1 MKILKVSPL
10 VCVEATFGDF
20 YFICSMNELQ
30 LFNSPDFG
38 EVRVV
43 MSAENEPLFCALD
56 VAKALAYKNPAKA
69 VIQHCKGVTVLE
81 TPTGGGIQQVKFITE
96 PNVYRLVM
104 KSKAPKAELFQDWVY
119 NEVLPSIRKHGA
131 YATPVTIDRMIADP
145 DFAIQLLMN
154 LKDERQKRIEAEN
167 QVLQLSDKVEMLTP
181 KAKYCEVILASR
193 GSLAVTQVA
202 KDYGMSPQELNN
214 RLHALGVQYKVNG
227 QWVLYAKYQGCGY
240 TDSRTGMKRN
250 SNGSWIGTM
259 WTQAGRMFIYNKL
272 KEANVLPII
281 ERYSGYQL
289 PPVGKPRDIEPDPTD
304 FYR

>member
-1 MKILKVSPL
+1 MRAGSCWGLL
-10 VCVEATFGDF
+10 
-20 YFICSMNELQ
+20 FIRYMNEPK
-30 LFNSPDFG
+30 LFNSSEFG

-81 TPTGGGIQQVKFITE
+81 TPTQGGIQQVKFITE

-154 LKDERQKRIEAEN
+154 LKEERQKRVEAER
-167 QVLQLSDKVEMLTP
+167 QVVALSDKVSVMAP
-181 KAKYCEVILASR
+181 KAEYYDSILASPD
-193 GSLAVTQVA
+193 SLVVTQIA
-202 KDYGMSPQELNN
+202 KDYGMSPQEFNK
-214 RLHALGVQYKVNG
+214 RLCALGIQYKVNG
-227 QWVLYAKYQGCGY
+227 QWVLYAKYQGEGY
-240 TDSRTGMKRN
+240 TDSQTGRKRN
-250 SNGSWIGTM
+250 SNGSWMLTV
-259 WTQAGRMFIYNKL
+259 WTQKGRLFLYTML
-272 KEANVLPII
+272 KEANVLPVI

-289 PPVGKPRDIEPDPTD
+289 PPVGKPRNIEPDPTD